1 MRSVLVSL
9 LLLLSVSA
17 VRAQPGSTQARLDG
31 LRRQIALDED
41 RLARAREAEDVT
53 LTTLR
58 DVEREMVA
66 RTELASTYGMR
77 EGEIARERDSL
88 SAAIGALTNDLLHL
102 RAEYRVRAR
111 ALYQFGRL
119 HALALLFSARSV
131 TEMVARARY
140 LRRFAADRRRRAEAI
155 EHTTAALMRRQQ
167 ALGKAETE
175 AASLREDAAF
185 EAEKLRTLQTQR
197 AGVVA
202 SLSGQRTALE
212 AQIARTNAAA
222 SALEAEMRRVSAG
235 VAASPGTGAA
245 ATRTSAEGV
254 RFEALRGRLP
264 WPAPGIVTERFGV
277 NVHPELGTRT
287 NSPGV
292 LIATSPGLSVRAVAT
307 GRVVR
312 VQTMAE
318 YGQLVFVRHGDY
330 LTLYANLSAAAVAVG
345 TDVTM
350 GDAVGTVGGA
360 DAPRGVGV
368 FFAVFH
374 DGTPQDPTRWLTE

>member
-1 MRSVLVSL
+1 MRPVLVAAL
-9 LLLLSVSA
+9 LLLA
-17 VRAQPGSTQARLDG
+17 AGAHAQPGSTEARLDG

-58 DVEREMVA
+58 DVEREMA
-66 RTELASTYGMR
+66 SRTELASTYGMR

-88 SAAIGALTNDLLHL
+88 SAAIGALTNDLLRL

-131 TEMVARARY
+131 NEMVARARY
-140 LRRFAADRRRRAEAI
+140 LRRFAADRRRRADAI
-155 EHTTAALMRRQQ
+155 EETTAALLRRQQ

-175 AASLREDAAF
+175 AAALRQDAAF

-202 SLSGQRTALE
+202 ALAGQRSALE
-212 AQIARTNAAA
+212 TEIARKNQAA

-245 ATRTSAEGV
+245 GARTSAEGV
-254 RFEALRGRLP
+254 RFEAMRGRLP
-264 WPAPGIVTERFGV
+264 WPAPGVVTETFGV

-292 LIATSPGLSVRAVAT
+292 LIATAPGLSVRSVAT

-312 VQTMAE
+312 VQTMPE
-318 YGQLVFVRHGDY
+318 YGLLVFVRHGDY
-330 LTLYANLSAAAVAVG
+330 LTLYANLASTAVTVG
-345 TDVTM
+345 TDVSM
-350 GDAVGTVGGA
+350 GDALGTAGGA
-360 DAPRGVGV
+360 DAPRGPGV
-368 FFAVFH
+368 FFAVFLS
-374 DGTPQDPTRWLTE
+374 GTPQDPLRWLTE